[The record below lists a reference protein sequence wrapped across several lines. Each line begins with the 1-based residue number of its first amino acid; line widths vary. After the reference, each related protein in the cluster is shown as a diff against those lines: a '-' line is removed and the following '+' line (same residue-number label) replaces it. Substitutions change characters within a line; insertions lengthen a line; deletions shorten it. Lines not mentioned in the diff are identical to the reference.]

1 MHPAYCGVVGTDTR
15 DQPLSVS
22 EAMRLAPRADYL
34 PAQVRGRAHEDRP
47 LSIGDGVTNSQPTTV
62 RIMLELLDVRR
73 GQRVLDV
80 GSGSGWTTAI
90 LAELV
95 GASGSVLGMELIER
109 LVRESGT
116 ALQAAGLEQA
126 SVRVARPGV
135 LGAPDAG
142 PFDRILVS
150 AEASELPRELVDQ
163 LVDGG
168 ILVSPVRDRMVVAT
182 RRGDDVEVTYGPG
195 RYRFVPLL

>member
-1 MHPAYCGVVGTDTR
+1 MGTDEQGR
-15 DQPLSVS
+15 PLSVT
-22 EAMRLAPRADYL
+22 EAMRRAPRADYL
-34 PAQVRGRAHEDRP
+34 PEQVRAQAREDRP
-47 LSIGDGVTNSQPTTV
+47 LSIGDDVTNSQPSTV
-62 RIMLELLDVRR
+62 RIMLELLDVRP
-73 GQRVLDV
+73 GHRVLDV

-95 GASGSVLGMELIER
+95 GSSGEVVGVELIER
-109 LVRESGT
+109 LVRESGA
-116 ALQAAGLEQA
+116 ALRAAGLDRA
-126 SVRVARPGV
+126 SVRVAQPGL

-150 AEASELPRELVDQ
+150 AEASELPRPLVDQ

-182 RRGDDVEVTYGPG
+182 RRGDDVDLTYGRG

>member
-1 MHPAYCGVVGTDTR
+1 MGSDAR

>member
-1 MHPAYCGVVGTDTR
+1 MGTEEREDR
-15 DQPLSVS
+15 LSAG
-22 EAMRLAPRADYL
+22 EAMRRAPRADYL
-34 PAQVRGRAHEDRP
+34 PERVRGRAQEDRP
-47 LSIGDGVTNSQPTTV
+47 LSIGDGVTNSQPSTV
-62 RIMLELLDVRR
+62 RIMLELLDVRP

-95 GASGSVLGMELIER
+95 GPSGSVVGVELIER
-109 LVRESGT
+109 LVRESRT
-116 ALQAAGLEQA
+116 ALRAAGLRHA
-126 SVRVARPGV
+126 SVRVAQPGI
-135 LGAPDAG
+135 LGAADAA
-142 PFDRILVS
+142 PFERILVS

-168 ILVSPVRDRMVVAT
+168 ILVCPVRDRMVVAT
-182 RRGDDVEVTYGPG
+182 RRGDDVEVAHGPG

>member
-1 MHPAYCGVVGTDTR
+1 MGSDAR

-22 EAMRLAPRADYL
+22 EAMRRAPRADYL

-62 RIMLELLDVRR
+62 RIMLELLDVRP

-95 GASGSVLGMELIER
+95 GPSGSVLGVELIER

-116 ALQAAGLEQA
+116 ALQAAGLDQA
-126 SVRVARPGV
+126 SVRVAEPGV